1 MTKLLKVS
9 PNSVQSEIGSQ
20 IEQLYSEL
28 TVKLEK
34 FKDKLLKDWQRGL
47 NPEIKERL
55 KDFILVTFISPSHFF
70 SYSLR
75 GKFSWAPR
83 LRFGS
88 SSFVQKI
95 RLELLMISFFFFWS
109 LVDCSYCSH
118 GF

>member
-70 SYSLR
+70 QFTSRSL
-75 GKFSWAPR
+75 FVV
-83 LRFGS
+83 F
-88 SSFVQKI
+88 SSFFQKI
-95 RLELLMISFFFFWS
+95 RWELLIVFF
-109 LVDCSYCSH
+109 LLDSH
-118 GF
+118 